1 MLSKIQLN
9 RNLAV
14 MSATILVNVFVIFT
28 WNPLLPLHLRA
39 LGANNSEI
47 GIAFTLM
54 TIARTCFAVFGG
66 ALADRFGRRLLLT
79 LPHYASAV
87 LYLIAGFTN
96 EWTVLVAI
104 LVSTNALNAVLNP
117 AFNAI
122 IAESVTEDRVARA
135 YSATEI
141 AVLGGLVLGPLV
153 GAGLVTVISI
163 PTLMVLYGVT
173 LFFTTTVRFIGITE
187 PPRPLHARPAP
198 KIRAALDSR
207 VWWFT
212 AANSMIVMA
221 FGICFGPFFTIL
233 ARDAWQNSESE
244 INLLFALGNV
254 AALIGVVFGR
264 RADHWGAGRVLT
276 LGMLVFAFSVVGWGV
291 APTWQLGLAP
301 LLIAFFFSEGAFIA
315 VQTVQAQ
322 ITTRET
328 RTSVMGVIA
337 TVSGIIGGLGPAIGA
352 WLAEWGGNSL
362 PFIACAVMS
371 LIAIATSFGF
381 DKKRASGQ
389 EAGAMAK

>member
-14 MSATILVNVFVIFT
+14 MSATILVNVFVVFT

-47 GIAFTLM
+47 GISFTLM
-54 TIARTCFAVFGG
+54 TIARTLFAVFGG

-135 YSATEI
+135 YSATEV

-173 LFFTTTVRFIGITE
+173 LFFTTTVRSS
-187 PPRPLHARPAP
+187 LHTH
-198 KIRAALDSR
+198 SR
-207 VWWFT
+207 GLPERLRHNRT
-212 AANSMIVMA
+212 
-221 FGICFGPFFTIL
+221 
-233 ARDAWQNSESE
+233 
-244 INLLFALGNV
+244 
-254 AALIGVVFGR
+254 GR
-264 RADHWGAGRVLT
+264 RQPD
-276 LGMLVFAFSVVGWGV
+276 
-291 APTWQLGLAP
+291 
-301 LLIAFFFSEGAFIA
+301 EG
-315 VQTVQAQ
+315 
-322 ITTRET
+322 EE
-328 RTSVMGVIA
+328 
-337 TVSGIIGGLGPAIGA
+337 GPG
-352 WLAEWGGNSL
+352 
-362 PFIACAVMS
+362 
-371 LIAIATSFGF
+371 
-381 DKKRASGQ
+381 
-389 EAGAMAK
+389 

>member
-9 RNLAV
+9 RNLSV

-28 WNPLLPLHLRA
+28 WNPLLPLHLRD
-39 LGANNSEI
+39 LGANDSEI
-47 GIAFTLM
+47 GISFTLM
-54 TIARTCFAVFGG
+54 TIARTLFAVLGG

-87 LYLIAGFTN
+87 LYLLAGVTGN
-96 EWTVLVAI
+96 WVALVAI

-122 IAESVTEDRVARA
+122 IAESLTEDRVARA

-141 AVLGGLVLGPLV
+141 AVLGGLILGPVV
-153 GAGLVTVISI
+153 GAGLVAFVGI
-163 PTLMVLYGVT
+163 PTLMIAHGVT
-173 LFFTTTVRFIGITE
+173 LFFTTTARLLGITE
-187 PPRPLHARPAP
+187 PPHCANQTRTKDSCSAR
-198 KIRAALDSR
+198 
-207 VWWFT
+207 FT
-212 AANSMIVMA
+212 RQAHRSQQHDHNA
-221 FGICFGPFFTIL
+221 FGICFGPYFTIL
-233 ARDAWQNSESE
+233 ARDVWQNSESE

-254 AALIGVVFGR
+254 AALVGVAFGH
-264 RADHWGAGRVLT
+264 RADRWGAWRVLL
-276 LGMLVFAFSVVGWGV
+276 LGMFVFAFGVAGWGI
-291 APTWQLGLAP
+291 APTWQIGMAP

-315 VQTVQAQ
+315 LQTIQAQ
-322 ITTRET
+322 LTTRET

-352 WLAEWGGNSL
+352 WLAAWGGNSA

-371 LIAIATSFGF
+371 VIAIAASFGF
-381 DKKRASGQ
+381 SKRRPAAQ
-389 EAGAMAK
+389 EATAI